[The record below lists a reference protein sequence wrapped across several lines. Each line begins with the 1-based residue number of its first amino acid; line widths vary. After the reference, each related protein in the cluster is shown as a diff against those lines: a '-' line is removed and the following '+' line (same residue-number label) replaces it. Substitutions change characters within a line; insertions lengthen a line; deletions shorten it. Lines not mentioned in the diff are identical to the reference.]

1 MKRLTI
7 KVSGRVQGV
16 FYRATANEIATQMGL
31 TGMVRN
37 EPDGSVY
44 LEAQGEEKVVDAF
57 VEWCRKGPSR
67 ARVDNVQIEVAVL
80 KKEDSFRVL
89 R

>member
-1 MKRLTI
+1 MNEM
-7 KVSGRVQGV
+7 GV
-16 FYRATANEIATQMGL
+16 FYM
-31 TGMVRN
+31 
-37 EPDGSVY
+37 
-44 LEAQGEEKVVDAF
+44 EAQGEEKAVDAF
-57 VEWCRKGPSR
+57 VDWCRKGSSR

>member
-1 MKRLTI
+1 MKL
-7 KVSGRVQGV
+7 
-16 FYRATANEIATQMGL
+16 GL
-31 TGMVRN
+31 AGIVRN

-44 LEAQGEEKVVDAF
+44 LEVEGEEKAVDAF

-67 ARVDNVQIEVAVL
+67 ARVDSVRIEAAVL
-80 KKEDSFRVL
+80 KEEDSFRVL

>member
-1 MKRLTI
+1 MKRLII
-7 KVSGRVQGV
+7 KVSGKVQGV
-16 FYRATANEIATQMGL
+16 FYRATANGIANQMGL
-31 TGMVRN
+31 TGLVRN

-44 LEAQGEEKVVDAF
+44 LEAQGEEKAVDAF

-67 ARVDNVQIEVAVL
+67 ARVDSVRIEAAVL
-80 KKEDSFRVL
+80 KEEDSFRVL